1 MRVGWMRDFEFK
13 QVEPRHTRTHMTAH
27 TQLSFFRS
35 VNLTPD
41 AQIRTGQSTEV
52 TVDGKR
58 DSGVVDWTRT
68 KHTSFSQKM
77 VERLREL
84 SADL

>member
-1 MRVGWMRDFEFK
+1 MRDFEFK
-13 QVEPRHTRTHMTAH
+13 QMEPRHTRTHMTAH

-35 VNLTPD
+35 VTLTPD
-41 AQIRTGQSTEV
+41 AQVRTGQSTEV
-52 TVDGKR
+52 TVDGTK

-68 KHTSFSQKM
+68 KRTSLSQKM
-77 VERLREL
+77 AERLRKL